1 VNLFCLSHCPN
12 REAHAEEDRCGQK
25 PRRFLEECQRF
36 ERVNDTSVGIS
47 ANRAV
52 TVKIKTHDFLAIHTP
67 ESYRHLFVSVLQ
79 TVAFG
84 SLALNRLPT
93 LSRNWR

>member
-36 ERVNDTSVGIS
+36 ERVNDTSVGIP

-52 TVKIKTHDFLAIHTP
+52 AVKIKTHDFLAIHTSK
-67 ESYRHLFVSVLQ
+67 SYRHLVV
-79 TVAFG
+79 TI
-84 SLALNRLPT
+84 LPLGQFSTKQAPHT
-93 LSRNWR
+93 LSRKWI